1 MDRFE
6 YIEARLFEG
15 ENYLK
20 RDKNVKIY
28 DGDDKVV
35 YFDVLEAYPYSNLCN
50 TKSYRIHFIYNII
63 VVYCYF
69 NILNFQLIS
78 T

>member
-28 DGDDKVV
+28 DGDDKVNKISLFTMV
-35 YFDVLEAYPYSNLCN
+35 CN
-50 TKSYRIHFIYNII
+50 RILAH
-63 VVYCYF
+63 VTCYLLF
-69 NILNFQLIS
+69 
-78 T
+78 

>member
-15 ENYLK
+15 ESYLK
-20 RDKNVKIY
+20 RDRSVKIY

-35 YFDVLEAYPYSNLCN
+35 YFEVLW
-50 TKSYRIHFIYNII
+50 
-63 VVYCYF
+63 
-69 NILNFQLIS
+69 LI

>member
-6 YIEARLFEG
+6 YIEARLFDG
-15 ENYLK
+15 ESYLK

-28 DGDDKVV
+28 DGDDKVWIFE
-35 YFDVLEAYPYSNLCN
+35 YF
-50 TKSYRIHFIYNII
+50 
-63 VVYCYF
+63 
-69 NILNFQLIS
+69 ILSILFAI

>member
-28 DGDDKVV
+28 DGDDKVRKTTWITFV
-35 YFDVLEAYPYSNLCN
+35 VAFS
-50 TKSYRIHFIYNII
+50 IYID
-63 VVYCYF
+63 Y
-69 NILNFQLIS
+69 
-78 T
+78 

>member
-6 YIEARLFEG
+6 YIDARLFEG

-28 DGDDKVV
+28 DGDDKVRN
-35 YFDVLEAYPYSNLCN
+35 DLEKETSVC
-50 TKSYRIHFIYNII
+50 I
-63 VVYCYF
+63 F
-69 NILNFQLIS
+69 NKL
-78 T
+78 

>member
-15 ENYLK
+15 ENYIK

-28 DGDDKVV
+28 DGEDKVKLSYVFV
-35 YFDVLEAYPYSNLCN
+35 Y
-50 TKSYRIHFIYNII
+50 T
-63 VVYCYF
+63 
-69 NILNFQLIS
+69 
-78 T
+78 

>member
-35 YFDVLEAYPYSNLCN
+35 YFEFRFHLNLHQY
-50 TKSYRIHFIYNII
+50 TH
-63 VVYCYF
+63 
-69 NILNFQLIS
+69 LN
-78 T
+78 

>member
-28 DGDDKVV
+28 DGDDKV
-35 YFDVLEAYPYSNLCN
+35 
-50 TKSYRIHFIYNII
+50 TKLNYRFFLINNMFF
-63 VVYCYF
+63 F
-69 NILNFQLIS
+69 NKLLIS
-78 T
+78 DSICGWRSGLNNT

>member
-6 YIEARLFEG
+6 YIEARLFDG

-28 DGDDKVV
+28 DGDDKVI
-35 YFDVLEAYPYSNLCN
+35 FLKLNLK
-50 TKSYRIHFIYNII
+50 TD
-63 VVYCYF
+63 
-69 NILNFQLIS
+69 
-78 T
+78 

>member
-6 YIEARLFEG
+6 YIDARLFDG

-28 DGDDKVV
+28 DGDDKVK
-35 YFDVLEAYPYSNLCN
+35 F
-50 TKSYRIHFIYNII
+50 HFLWYLFLF
-63 VVYCYF
+63 VS
-69 NILNFQLIS
+69 ILYGKQFL
-78 T
+78 